1 MDEVLRVYR
10 YVVIQ
15 VWICVRSHV
24 DEQAGRV
31 QIGGRLKVTDKCGS
45 SSSIAVSGVARA
57 LLEQSA
63 MHKFDNKERRK
74 GDLVTL

>member
-1 MDEVLRVYR
+1 MG
-10 YVVIQ
+10 
-15 VWICVRSHV
+15 RSHV
-24 DEQAGRV
+24 ESRQAGRV
-31 QIGGRLKVTDKCGS
+31 QIGGRQKVTGRCGS

-63 MHKFDNKERRK
+63 MHKFDNKEKRK

>member
-1 MDEVLRVYR
+1 M
-10 YVVIQ
+10 Q
-15 VWICVRSHV
+15 VWMYIRPHM

-31 QIGGRLKVTDKCGS
+31 QIGGRLKVTDNCGS
-45 SSSIAVSGVARA
+45 SSSIAVSDVARA

>member
-1 MDEVLRVYR
+1 MDEVLRFYR
-10 YVVIQ
+10 YVVMQ
-15 VWICVRSHV
+15 VWMCVRSHM

-31 QIGGRLKVTDKCGS
+31 QIGGRLKVTDNCGS
-45 SSSIAVSGVARA
+45 SSSIAVSDVARA